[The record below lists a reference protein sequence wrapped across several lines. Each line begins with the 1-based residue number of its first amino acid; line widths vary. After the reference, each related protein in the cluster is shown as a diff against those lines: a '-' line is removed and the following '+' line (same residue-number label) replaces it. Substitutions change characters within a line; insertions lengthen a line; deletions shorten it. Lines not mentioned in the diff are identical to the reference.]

1 MTHSHRQYPAAV
13 CQRCFCSHGSRRQA
27 LAGLVDAKT
36 TDAKAIDV
44 LAIALLWL
52 VGCRRRASTILAM
65 KRATTYTMAT
75 LLTPSFSVRVY
86 VAAVDNCQGDF
97 GGPISDRESTRS
109 DGLNGCDAL
118 RAIE

>member
-1 MTHSHRQYPAAV
+1 MTHSHRQCPAAV

-86 VAAVDNCQGDF
+86 LVAVKTIAKATSAVPF
-97 GGPISDRESTRS
+97 STGKAR
-109 DGLNGCDAL
+109 GLAD
-118 RAIE
+118 